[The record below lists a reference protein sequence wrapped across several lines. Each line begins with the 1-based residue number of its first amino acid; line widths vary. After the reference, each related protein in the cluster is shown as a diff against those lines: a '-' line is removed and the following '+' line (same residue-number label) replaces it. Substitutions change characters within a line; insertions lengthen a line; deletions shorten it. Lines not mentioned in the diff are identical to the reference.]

1 MHVRRRRRKTRPRRI
16 PCGLK
21 GRDHFRFGIS
31 GNLIEVGH
39 SRAIL
44 NQKRLSPF
52 DRIARDP
59 IERAKAFLVENGSA
73 VADLDQIAAD
83 AEAEMVAAFET
94 ARDAPWP
101 GLAAAASDVQ
111 DVGAP
116 L

>member
-1 MHVRRRRRKTRPRRI
+1 MVDPATYRPDAEVAEAKT
-16 PCGLK
+16 
-21 GRDHFRFGIS
+21 
-31 GNLIEVGH
+31 
-39 SRAIL
+39 
-44 NQKRLSPF
+44 
-52 DRIARDP
+52 RDP

>member
-1 MHVRRRRRKTRPRRI
+1 M
-16 PCGLK
+16 
-21 GRDHFRFGIS
+21 FA
-31 GNLIEVGH
+31 GNLVEQWSGSGPQLLHVETYRHIGHTVVDPATYRPDAEVVE
-39 SRAIL
+39 A
-44 NQKRLSPF
+44 KT
-52 DRIARDP
+52 RDP

-73 VADLDQIAAD
+73 VADLDQIAAN